1 MNKKIFG
8 VTVGTPLPKPNLM
21 QTDPTKG
28 DFVKGKDAIPTKVS
42 QLENDSGYLEENK
55 LTSAI
60 STALAQAK
68 ESGEFKGE
76 DGKPGE
82 DGYTPIKGVDYFTE
96 ADKAEIVVAVKN
108 ESKQKYGKLIV
119 FGDSLGE
126 GSSNN
131 DYSFVDILGESGEF
145 SSVVKACRNSATIGP
160 YSADYAVG
168 YDLISQIERYASDV
182 ADADIILCEYQFN
195 DIYAIIS
202 GAVTMGYKGDAE
214 TDTTVCGYMKK
225 ALNRIREL
233 NPTAHITWV
242 MSGKYDFDRALFG
255 NDMVD
260 LLLLFEATALT
271 LARTY
276 SVGII
281 SIMEEAFGEGL
292 VSSDGLHPNTAGHER
307 IARIILN
314 NLYGN
319 SDIILPERTLRL
331 TGDLSRP
338 ETMSIDGSI
347 INIMQM
353 LVAGIRVR
361 MVYDGGDGAIMFD
374 ATLAGP
380 DGLVLNATAGN
391 LGSYTI
397 LWSMDGSIEFL
408 YDSNTGGGGGSGG
421 TVSWSDLTDKPFYTG
436 DPVETEVFNLST
448 AWFDGDYP
456 VWEQVEQIDDTTYL
470 WFSFPYAPRKVF
482 EVGKEYTVVIDGVE
496 HKTTAVDSA
505 PIFGEPGPQVGLGD
519 VEALLSDTIPASFQY
534 AICESDDYG
543 NTYFNIL
550 YRGETPPTEFKVLGI
565 EPEIGKIDPKYLPD
579 CGVGYVTKGEYGVLA
594 ERTVEITGVGDDV
607 YGDEHQLLSRN
618 LVLALG
624 ETYRVTINGV
634 VYERVAYPDPD
645 DSSVVW
651 VGGDSD
657 PFKVKTQRGWCYF
670 YPEENGTYT
679 VKLEGTPA
687 PVYHRIDPRFLPD
700 DIVFNNDLYKDRELM
715 QTMIVYE
722 VREETQAMIDNAM
735 VEFENDLYRFQE
747 EVQAMIDNA
756 LGVIENGTY

>member
-1 MNKKIFG
+1 MNKKIYG
-8 VTVGTPLPKPNLM
+8 VTVTTPPPKPNLM

-28 DFVKGKDAIPTKVS
+28 DFVRGKEAIPTKVS
-42 QLENDSGYLEENK
+42 QLENDSGYLKENV

-60 STALAQAK
+60 SNALAQAK
-68 ESGEFKGE
+68 ESGDFK
-76 DGKPGE
+76 GE
-82 DGYTPIKGVDYFTE
+82 DGYTPEKGVDYFTDE
-96 ADKAEIVVAVKN
+96 DKAEIVDAVKN
-108 ESKQKYGKLIV
+108 ETKQKYGKLIV

-168 YDLISQIERYASDV
+168 YDLISQIERYNSDV
-182 ADADIILCEYQFN
+182 ADADIIMCEYQFN
-195 DIYAIIS
+195 DIYAIIA
-202 GAVTMGYKGDAE
+202 GAVTMGYKTDAA

-242 MSGKYDFDRALFG
+242 LSGKYDFNRALFG

-271 LARTY
+271 LARNY

-281 SIMEEAFGEGL
+281 SIMEESFGEGL

-307 IARIILN
+307 IAQIILN

-319 SDIILPERTLRL
+319 SDIILPERTLML

-353 LVAGIRVR
+353 LVSGIRVR

-408 YDSNTGGGGGSGG
+408 YDSNNGGGSSGG
-421 TVSWSDLTDKPFYTG
+421 TISWNDLTDKP
-436 DPVETEVFNLST
+436 D
-448 AWFDGDYP
+448 
-456 VWEQVEQIDDTTYL
+456 
-470 WFSFPYAPRKVF
+470 
-482 EVGKEYTVVIDGVE
+482 
-496 HKTTAVDSA
+496 
-505 PIFGEPGPQVGLGD
+505 
-519 VEALLSDTIPASFQY
+519 IP
-534 AICESDDYG
+534 
-543 NTYFNIL
+543 T
-550 YRGETPPTEFKVLGI
+550 
-565 EPEIGKIDPKYLPD
+565 
-579 CGVGYVTKGEYGVLA
+579 
-594 ERTVEITGVGDDV
+594 
-607 YGDEHQLLSRN
+607 DEH
-618 LVLALG
+618 
-624 ETYRVTINGV
+624 IN
-634 VYERVAYPDPD
+634 
-645 DSSVVW
+645 S
-651 VGGDSD
+651 
-657 PFKVKTQRGWCYF
+657 
-670 YPEENGTYT
+670 
-679 VKLEGTPA
+679 L
-687 PVYHRIDPRFLPD
+687 IDA
-700 DIVFNNDLYKDRELM
+700 K
-715 QTMIVYE
+715 
-722 VREETQAMIDNAM
+722 
-735 VEFENDLYRFQE
+735 
-747 EVQAMIDNA
+747 